1 MTLNISTWE
10 DFETK
15 LQGET
20 ITMQISKLSRD
31 AMISIMPCLKQ
42 AGAKQADLES
52 AENKATIYYELA
64 ETSLEMQKIAA
75 SVLPGHVRDIKG
87 LNIDGEPATPEAIC
101 SAAWA
106 VNLVVMILNKLVSIS
121 QLSETDVKNSSRP
134 SGGKAETA

>member
-1 MTLNISTWE
+1 MTLNIITWE
-10 DFETK
+10 DFETT

-31 AMISIMPCLKQ
+31 AMITIMPCLKQ
-42 AGAKQADLES
+42 AGSKQADLEAS
-52 AENKATIYYELA
+52 EDKATIYYELA

-75 SVLPGHVRDIKG
+75 IVLPAHVKDIKG

-106 VNLVVMILNKLVSIS
+106 VNLVVTILNKLVSIS
-121 QLSETDVKNSSRP
+121 QLTEVDVKNSKGP
-134 SGGKAETA
+134 SGGSSETE